1 MEKLTYPVLIADKRI
16 TDFMHTQTVCTM
28 AVNNPDM
35 QPVCASCFYVFDA
48 KHGLIIFKSESST
61 NHISY
66 GLANSAVGGTI
77 LPDRLVKQQ
86 IQGIQF
92 EGELLP
98 HANPYLLDA
107 KKLYYL
113 KYPFA
118 AVMSGHIWAI
128 KLNYIKFTDNGL
140 GFGRKIIWE
149 RSAI

>member
-1 MEKLTYPVLIADKRI
+1 MEKLINPVLIENNRI

-28 AVNNPDM
+28 AVNSPDM

-48 KHGLIIFKSESST
+48 KNGLIIFKSESST
-61 NHISY
+61 NHINY
-66 GLANSAVGGTI
+66 GLENSAVGGTI

-86 IQGIQF
+86 IQGVQF
-92 EGELLP
+92 EGHLLQ
-98 HANPYLLDA
+98 HSNPYLLDA

-118 AVMSGHIWAI
+118 AVMSGHIWVI
-128 KLNYIKFTDNGL
+128 QLHYIKFTDNGL

-149 RSAI
+149 RPAT